1 MCKNRNLS
9 VNGFLER
16 DQGFGPHYSGNDLDF
31 VGKYVA
37 KVFVVA
43 GINFYE
49 KGVVTRSIMAFNDFR
64 YPFEFLDYIAVV
76 AGMLKENAYVCTGPE
91 PDKCRINLKLRTTDH
106 PCLNKPL
113 NALVNRST

>member
-76 AGMLKENAYVCTGPE
+76 AGMLQENAYVCTGPE
-91 PDKCRINLKLRTTDH
+91 PDKYRVNLKLRSFYNTQPDQS
-106 PCLNKPL
+106 LNPL
-113 NALVNRST
+113 MDSCT